1 MLSMIAC
8 MKAEGKPDVRS
19 HLSENSRQTPFLTPF
34 PPVFSIFSRRK
45 LARMVGYHL
54 VRLSQGTV
62 MQTDTLVPRT
72 LRSTATELRKLPPK
86 QRDAILEVAA
96 ALAERDYHDNVELN
110 AFDAF
115 GKDDLHGDSSS
126 AQTR

>member
-1 MLSMIAC
+1 
-8 MKAEGKPDVRS
+8 
-19 HLSENSRQTPFLTPF
+19 
-34 PPVFSIFSRRK
+34 
-45 LARMVGYHL
+45 MVGCLL

-62 MQTDTLVPRT
+62 MQTDTLVPRS
-72 LRSTATELRKLPPK
+72 LRSTAAELRKLPPK

-96 ALAERDYHDNVELN
+96 ALAERDYHHNVELN